1 MNIQEFCVK
10 LGQVCGK
17 STQMIELIEKGSFSE
32 LTENDEWD
40 LRNHIKSQ
48 NSILMHIAQ
57 HCYSDFVNEGA
68 KMEEKDE

>member
-1 MNIQEFCVK
+1 
-10 LGQVCGK
+10 
-17 STQMIELIEKGSFSE
+17 MIELIEKGSFSE